1 MFGLNIAGTILVAEY
16 STSSSNSLKHLAR
29 LKKKREMKEK
39 LGARVRSGAER
50 VALIQSLPT
59 TKAATK
65 FGIACLRQNAKHH
78 SPTEFEK

>member
-1 MFGLNIAGTILVAEY
+1 MFGPNIAGTILVAEY
-16 STSSSNSLKHLAR
+16 SISSSNSLKHLAR
-29 LKKKREMKEK
+29 LKKREIKEK
-39 LGARVRSGAER
+39 LGARVCSGAER

-65 FGIACLRQNAKHH
+65 FRIACLRQNAMQNH

>member
-1 MFGLNIAGTILVAEY
+1 
-16 STSSSNSLKHLAR
+16 
-29 LKKKREMKEK
+29 MKEK

-65 FGIACLRQNAKHH
+65 FGIACLRQNAMHH
-78 SPTEFEK
+78 LPTEFVKQKYNV